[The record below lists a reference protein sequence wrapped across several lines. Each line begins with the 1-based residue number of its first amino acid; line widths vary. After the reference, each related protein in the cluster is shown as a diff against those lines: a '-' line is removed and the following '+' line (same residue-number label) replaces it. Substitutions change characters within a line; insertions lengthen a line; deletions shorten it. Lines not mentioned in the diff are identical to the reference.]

1 MRHIS
6 GLFAILFAAS
16 AVAGCQSGADALD
29 LASTASVEPA
39 RSALQSGKLSYRN
52 EDYGLA
58 QQHFQKAT
66 EEEPFNPEAWM
77 GLAAAYDRIGRF
89 DLADRAYNQAES
101 LIGPAPQLL
110 NNRGYS
116 YMLRGNAEKARS
128 LLARARTALPQD
140 ETVNANT
147 LLLEAM

>member
-1 MRHIS
+1 MRHFE
-6 GLFAILFAAS
+6 GLSAILLAAIIL
-16 AVAGCQSGADALD
+16 AGCQNGTGALD

-39 RSALQSGKLSYRN
+39 RTALQSGKLSYRN

-58 QQHFQKAT
+58 QQHFLKAT

-89 DLADRAYNQAES
+89 DLADRAYTQAES

-116 YMLRGNAEKARS
+116 YMLRGDTEKART
-128 LLARARTALPQD
+128 LLGRAQAALPQN
-140 ETVNANT
+140 ETVDGNAR
-147 LLLEAM
+147 LLQAM